1 MADPILGQADG
12 SEAERFAILEA
23 VLFVTEEPLA
33 LAKLQEILGDATA
46 EETSGTIRALALR
59 MEEEGRGLL
68 VQEVAGGFRLS
79 TKPEVHPWVM
89 KLQQV
94 KPAKLSRAAL
104 ETLAIIA
111 YRQPITRAEVEA
123 VRGVAIDGVL
133 KTLLE
138 RELVR
143 MLGRKPDAGRPMLY
157 GTTIQFLEH
166 FGLRELT
173 DLPTLREI
181 NELLGPSEIEST
193 PGSAG
198 AGATPPAA
206 DDAGSADELGPSE
219 SAPGD
224 AAVEPADGSVE
235 PPAGSGAAIGQIQ
248 GPIEVA
254 AVERDPSINALGA
267 PTEGAPPGDAAVGP
281 VDGPV
286 DRSAAGEAATQA
298 IDGSVGGPGKG
309 GEAAAPLRPPA
320 G

>member
-1 MADPILGQADG
+1 MCVADPILGQADG
-12 SEAERFAILEA
+12 ADAERFAILEA

-46 EETSGTIRALALR
+46 EETSTTIRALAVR

-181 NELLGPSEIEST
+181 NELLGPSEIEFT
-193 PGSAG
+193 PGSQG
-198 AGATPPAA
+198 AGAAPPTGA
-206 DDAGSADELGPSE
+206 DDAGSADDLGS
-219 SAPGD
+219 SDSAAPGD
-224 AAVEPADGSVE
+224 AAVAPADGSIE
-235 PPAGSGAAIGQIQ
+235 PPAGGGATLGETH
-248 GPIEVA
+248 GPIEGT
-254 AVERDPSINALGA
+254 AVERDPAINVGGA
-267 PTEGAPPGDAAVGP
+267 PTAGAAPGDAAVAP
-281 VDGPV
+281 
-286 DRSAAGEAATQA
+286 A
-298 IDGSVGGPGKG
+298 DGSI
-309 GEAAAPLRPPA
+309 E
-320 G
+320 